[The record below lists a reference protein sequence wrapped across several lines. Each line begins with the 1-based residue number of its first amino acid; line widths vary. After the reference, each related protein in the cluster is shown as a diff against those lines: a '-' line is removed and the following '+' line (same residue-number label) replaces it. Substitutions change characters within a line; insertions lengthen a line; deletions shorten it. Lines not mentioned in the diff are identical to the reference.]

1 MNIFIIFIIFII
13 SFYFILYFLLQ
24 KIKRILQKER
34 LRYYGYDSDDEYEK
48 YYWYLLISINIFHLF
63 SIKPNNK
70 LDPSK

>member
-48 YYWYLLISINIFHLF
+48 YY
-63 SIKPNNK
+63 
-70 LDPSK
+70 